1 MGVIHI
7 HYFYKYK
14 NYLIYCIFGNKHK
27 IYTKKICTL
36 LLATLCLLLLSEQQ
50 VINKNFNI
58 FTKSSCKMTNTLAP
72 NVELANQVIMEA
84 RTYGILHHS
93 IQNHTSDGTNL
104 LVNGK
109 RITHFGN
116 CGYLGLANDPR
127 LKNAA
132 IDAIQ
137 RYGISLPCSR
147 TYASYSYHE
156 EAEALLGKIF
166 GRPTLISQNTTHAHM
181 AAVPIIAKRGDAII
195 IDQQAHTSVHNA
207 TAYAQSA
214 GVYVEM
220 MRHNRMDMLESR
232 LKKLNDTYERI
243 WFMTDSVF
251 SMFGDVVPLDELLEL
266 CKNYPK
272 LHLYIDDAH
281 GMSWTGEHGKGYILE
296 RLPNFHERLVLITSL
311 GKGFGATGAAI
322 ILPNEELKEV
332 ILNVGPTL
340 MFSTPIMPAGLAA
353 IVESAK
359 IHLSPEIAER
369 QERLQKLMSYFR
381 ITAKSLRLPL
391 ANDDRTPIYFVAV
404 GKPQTGMVIAR
415 QMISDGYMISPSA
428 FPSVPYNSTGIRT
441 NLTINHTE
449 QDIYGM
455 LTTLAGIIEDL
466 ERKKHFSR
474 ADIQKAFPLANR

>member
-1 MGVIHI
+1 
-7 HYFYKYK
+7 
-14 NYLIYCIFGNKHK
+14 
-27 IYTKKICTL
+27 
-36 LLATLCLLLLSEQQ
+36 
-50 VINKNFNI
+50 
-58 FTKSSCKMTNTLAP
+58 MTNTLAP
-72 NVELANQVIMEA
+72 NVELANQVIIEA
-84 RTYGILHHS
+84 RSFGILHHS
-93 IQNHTSDGTNL
+93 IQNHASDGTNL

-109 RITHFGN
+109 KAVHFGN
-116 CGYLGLANDPR
+116 CGYLALANDPR
-127 LKNAA
+127 LKSAA
-132 IDAIQ
+132 IEAIE

-156 EAEALLGKIF
+156 EAEALLSQIF
-166 GRPTLISQNTTHAHM
+166 GKPTLISQNTTHAHM
-181 AAVPIIAKRGDAII
+181 AAIPVITKRGDAII
-195 IDQQAHTSVHNA
+195 IDQQAHTSIHNA
-207 TAYAQSA
+207 TAYAHAA
-214 GVYVEM
+214 GVHVEM

-266 CKNYPK
+266 CKTYPK

-296 RLPNFHERLVLITSL
+296 RLPDFHERLVMITSL

-322 ILPNEELKEV
+322 IVPNEELKQV

-359 IHLSPEIAER
+359 IHLSPEITVR
-369 QERLQKLMSYFR
+369 QERLHKLMSYFR
-381 ITAKSLRLPL
+381 LTAKSLRLPL
-391 ANDDRTPIYFVAV
+391 VNDDRTPIYFAGV
-404 GKPQTGMVIAR
+404 GKPRNGMIITR
-415 QMISDGYMISPSA
+415 QMMDAGYMISPSA
-428 FPSVPYNSTGIRT
+428 YPSVPYNSTGIRT

-455 LTTLAGIIEDL
+455 LTTLAGIIEDM
-466 ERKKHFSR
+466 ERKKHLSR
-474 ADIQKAFPLANR
+474 TTIQKAFPLMMAG